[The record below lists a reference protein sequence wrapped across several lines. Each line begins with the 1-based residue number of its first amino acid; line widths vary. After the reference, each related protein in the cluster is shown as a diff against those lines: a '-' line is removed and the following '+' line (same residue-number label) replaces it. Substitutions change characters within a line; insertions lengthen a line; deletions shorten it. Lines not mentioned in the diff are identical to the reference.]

1 MKSEFS
7 EVSQMDEL
15 IAILKDIHPDVDY
28 ETATNLIDGK
38 ILDSFDIISLVSEI
52 NDKFD
57 VVISAEYMIPE
68 NFNSAKA
75 TIESYIPVKNSFLM
89 ATSKCM
95 VNMIIK
101 DTALEVASFVI
112 SAPILAISP
121 GFSE

>member
-1 MKSEFS
+1 
-7 EVSQMDEL
+7 MDEL

-75 TIESYIPVKNSFLM
+75 LWDLIQK
-89 ATSKCM
+89 
-95 VNMIIK
+95 
-101 DTALEVASFVI
+101 LED
-112 SAPILAISP
+112 
-121 GFSE
+121 EE